1 MTSSR
6 GYFDMGDRSDAEDS
20 SVIRAE
26 IEQTRARLGD
36 TVEALGAQLNPTNLK
51 QRVKESVREAT
62 IGRVQHMASNTR
74 ERISETG
81 RGLAQT
87 IRENPLPAA
96 MAAAGIGWLLIS
108 GSDKRP
114 APRRFTNGEPD
125 PFAIPDES
133 YNEGGGVRARVRDV
147 AGNVADTA
155 HDLTERAQEAT
166 QKAVQRAKDTGE
178 RVVEKVRYTG
188 DRITDRTDAA
198 MHRVRDTARITA
210 RRVETQ
216 YDESPIGL
224 GAVALAL
231 GLAVGLSVPRTRKE
245 TELMGEARDRLMDKT
260 RERIADTT
268 DTVERVVQRALPEV
282 KEVVRDAAREV
293 REAARDEG
301 LTG

>member
-1 MTSSR
+1 MTSPR
-6 GYFDMGDRSDAEDS
+6 EYQDASSHQDADDS

-26 IEQTRARLGD
+26 IEQTRARLGE

-51 QRVKESVREAT
+51 QRVKDSVREAT

-74 ERISETG
+74 ERIAETG
-81 RGLAQT
+81 RGLAHT

-108 GSDKRP
+108 GSDRRP

-125 PFAIPDES
+125 EYAIPDES
-133 YNEGGGVRARVRDV
+133 YHEDGGVRARVRGVAENV
-147 AGNVADTA
+147 AGTA

-166 QKAVQRAKDTGE
+166 QRAVQRAKDTGE
-178 RVVEKVRYTG
+178 RVVDKVRETG
-188 DRITDRTDAA
+188 DRLTDRTDAA
-198 MHRVRDTARITA
+198 MYRVRNTARTTA
-210 RRVETQ
+210 HRLESQ

-231 GLAVGLSVPRTRKE
+231 GLAVGLSIPRTRKE

-268 DTVERVVQRALPEV
+268 DKVERVVQRALPEV

-293 REAARDEG
+293 RETARDEG
-301 LTG
+301 LSG